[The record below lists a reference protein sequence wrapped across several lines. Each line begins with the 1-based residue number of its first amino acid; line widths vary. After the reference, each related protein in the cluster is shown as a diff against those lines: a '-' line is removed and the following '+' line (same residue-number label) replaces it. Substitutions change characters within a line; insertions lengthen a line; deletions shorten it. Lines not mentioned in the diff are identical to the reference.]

1 MTREK
6 FNEIADEIRAFF
18 KKLEEQHNVW
28 FQASDHG
35 LSINPWDG
43 TESFQMESLSQ

>member
-1 MTREK
+1 MTTEEFIK
-6 FNEIADEIRAFF
+6 IAHEIREFF
-18 KKLEEQHNVW
+18 QELENEHNVW

-43 TESFQMESLSQ
+43 SESYQMESISQ